1 VSMID
6 LLDRG
11 LFALGALLRAPI
23 VVLLW
28 ACVLAAVALVGS
40 LLADALA
47 RRRQR
52 SGFDLR
58 ALKPGAVAGEL
69 PAPLASLHKEAVS
82 VEPGPGYA
90 ARLEECLLR
99 HETRARE
106 RALLAQVLVKVGPS
120 IGLLGTLIPMGSSLA
135 TLSQGN
141 LEGMAGQMVAAFTST
156 IIGLATGTV
165 AYVVAAQR
173 LRWMAEDVRELRM
186 LADLLAAEQSR

>member
-1 VSMID
+1 MSVID

-23 VVLLW
+23 VIVLW
-28 ACVLAAVALVGS
+28 ICVLASLALAGS

-58 ALKPGAVAGEL
+58 AWHPSATGVVL
-69 PAPLASLHKEAVS
+69 PATLAAMYREAA
-82 VEPGPGYA
+82 EIPHDA
-90 ARLEECLLR
+90 NHATRLEECLLR
-99 HETRARE
+99 HETKARE
-106 RALLAQVLVKVGPS
+106 RALAAQVLVKVGPS
-120 IGLLGTLIPMGSSLA
+120 VGLLGTLIPMGSALA

-156 IIGLATGTV
+156 IIGLAAGTV
-165 AYVVAAQR
+165 AFVVAVQR
-173 LRWMAEDVRELRM
+173 QRWMAQDVRELRW
-186 LADLLAAEQSR
+186 LADLLAAERAS